1 MSMTRNDD
9 SSGQTAVVYDQAA
22 RAAGDMGGM
31 VGGSQGNVSIQSSRE
46 SANLVPNLNYTAN
59 E

>member
-1 MSMTRNDD
+1 M
-9 SSGQTAVVYDQAA
+9 VYDQAA

-31 VGGSQGNVSIQSSRE
+31 VRGSQGNVSIQSGRE
-46 SANLVPNLNYTAN
+46 SDNLLPNLNYTAN